1 MLCLQCFDTV
11 GWHSYLS
18 GARCRLAYG
27 PADSTATHCLFSSK
41 IQIGFTFMVPAHP
54 GSPGQRAV
62 KRVCVCVC
70 LSVCVFSRC
79 ELLSYTADCSTLLS
93 RVDSLLSE
101 CQQRQ
106 SASQQ
111 QHYTELTVRSAP
123 SPLIT
128 ARIQS
133 ISQSCIFR
141 VVQVTKSLQDPL
153 EVGNNLPG
161 IGDNVRE

>member
-1 MLCLQCFDTV
+1 VSCCYTYTADCCNVTSSGSSLSVCMLCLQCFDTV

-70 LSVCVFSRC
+70 LSVCSVGASCCRTR
-79 ELLSYTADCSTLLS
+79 LTAPLCSVVLTLCCLN
-93 RVDSLLSE
+93 VN
-101 CQQRQ
+101 
-106 SASQQ
+106 SASQ
-111 QHYTELTVRSAP
+111 HHSSSTTLN
-123 SPLIT
+123 SP
-128 ARIQS
+128 
-133 ISQSCIFR
+133 
-141 VVQVTKSLQDPL
+141 
-153 EVGNNLPG
+153 
-161 IGDNVRE
+161 

>member
-1 MLCLQCFDTV
+1 MQTCIWPSGFHCY
-11 GWHSYLS
+11 SLS
-18 GARCRLAYG
+18 LAPVKSRLVLPFWYQLTRVVPGKG
-27 PADSTATHCLFSSK
+27 PLN
-41 IQIGFTFMVPAHP
+41 G
-54 GSPGQRAV
+54 
-62 KRVCVCVC
+62 CVYVSVC

-161 IGDNVRE
+161 IGDTVKERGLEQKCF